1 MIKFESYRTNVTI
14 VVAVDGTAVTRRAR
28 VVVVADAE
36 TSNLV
41 SHGLVKSW
49 NPKSFWKSCPLG

>member
-36 TSNLV
+36 TSNLT
-41 SHGLVKSW
+41 H
-49 NPKSFWKSCPLG
+49 